1 MIWAGNDF
9 LTFQMRFEGFHGLVV
24 SFGDM
29 RNFAACFCEYLIIDA
44 ISMLEI
50 S

>member
-1 MIWAGNDF
+1 MKKR
-9 LTFQMRFEGFHGLVV
+9 LTFQVRFKGSHGLVV

-29 RNFAACFCEYLIIDA
+29 RNFVTCFYEFLIFDA

>member
-1 MIWAGNDF
+1 MKKT
-9 LTFQMRFEGFHGLVV
+9 LTFQVRFEGFHGLEE

-29 RNFAACFCEYLIIDA
+29 RNFVTCFCEFLIFDA